1 MIIKNQTRKPIGL
14 ILISLL
20 VACLAAPSVAVA
32 KRGHNHYRHHHHK
45 HHTHH
50 NQHRFGH
57 VQIYRQA
64 PIYYQQYYPQPQYNY
79 YAPAPVYISP
89 PPQFRMGISTGNM
102 DFMLRY

>member
-1 MIIKNQTRKPIGL
+1 MIIKNQTKKLIGL
-14 ILISLL
+14 ILINLL

-45 HHTHH
+45 HHHH

-64 PIYYQQYYPQPQYNY
+64 PRYHQRYYPQPQYNY